1 MASQASSN
9 RDAALAALEGRRQST
24 LSESTQNTK
33 EPMRAWQYS
42 NASGGLEAAL
52 RLVETTRPYPQLL
65 SKTEVVVA
73 VVSMALNPADYKV
86 PEMGVLAK
94 AMVSTPA
101 SPGLDFC
108 GRVVASHPADDRHTI
123 GQLVFG
129 RLDGFR
135 RNGALSEFVVANQ
148 ASIVA
153 LPEGVAI
160 DDAAAAGTA
169 ALTAYQA
176 IVPFLRGLKDPAV
189 FINGGSGGVGTWG
202 IQIAKLLGAEVSV
215 SCSGSSEEL
224 VRSLGAAHVLD
235 YTKLDVIDALKNLGP
250 VYDLVVD
257 NVGSPPGLYE
267 QSEHFLKPTGKYVQV
282 GTSATM
288 AASAKLFDRMLRPTW
303 MGGGKRAY
311 TFVVTK
317 SNQADLGQIAQWMAD
332 GKIKAV
338 IDQTF
343 EFDEAPK
350 AIAKLK
356 TGHAKG
362 KIVVHVSK
370 P

>member
-1 MASQASSN
+1 MTSQASSN

-24 LSESTQNTK
+24 LSETTQNTK

-42 NASGGLEAAL
+42 NASAGLDKAL

-65 SKTEVVVA
+65 SKSELLVE
-73 VVSMALNPADYKV
+73 VVSMALNPADYRV

-94 AMVSTPA
+94 TMVSTPA

-108 GRVVASHPADDRHTI
+108 GRVVATHPADDRHTI

-129 RLDGFR
+129 RLDKFG
-135 RNGALSEFVVANQ
+135 RNGALSEYVVANQ
-148 ASIVA
+148 ASVVG
-153 LPEGVAI
+153 LPDGVDV

-169 ALTAYQA
+169 ALTAYQS

-224 VRSLGAAHVLD
+224 VRSLGAEHVLD
-235 YTKLDVIDALKNLGP
+235 YTKLDVIDALKNLGQ

-257 NVGSPPGLYE
+257 NAASPLDLYE

-282 GTSATM
+282 GTSM
-288 AASAKLFDRMLRPTW
+288 SMVASAKLVDRMLRPTW
-303 MGGGKRAY
+303 MGGGKRPY
-311 TFVVTK
+311 TFVVVK
-317 SNQADLGQIAQWMAD
+317 SNQADLGQISQWMAD

-356 TGHAKG
+356 SGHTKG
-362 KIVVHVSK
+362 KIVIHVSK